1 MKVEAAN
8 PPKGS
13 MPRLKRL
20 ENQRERLKAQLQK
33 VTKAIMKVEKEPMK
47 STAPSLS
54 KLRKDLGWTR
64 AQMATIM
71 NASERGVVNWEAGEP
86 MSAVYGAKAREI
98 QSFYNELLEI
108 MGQAEIGRW
117 LSTEMDEFDGHSPAD
132 LIKKGETGR
141 VWTSLF
147 YLRTGMPE

>member
-1 MKVEAAN
+1 
-8 PPKGS
+8 
-13 MPRLKRL
+13 
-20 ENQRERLKAQLQK
+20 
-33 VTKAIMKVEKEPMK
+33 
-47 STAPSLS
+47 
-54 KLRKDLGWTR
+54 
-64 AQMATIM
+64 MATIM